1 MRITTKY
8 TYAYRLIG
16 VIGCLLVLASLIMP
30 WVTISV
36 GTLQSYGTNSAPTG
50 WQLANLDK
58 GGAWDEN
65 IMGYLFMIVYSFVI
79 LPPIGIIML
88 AIGKDARGIGYYL
101 IVMSIFFLLLL
112 LLMLP
117 VIQESIPTPPN
128 PYGELSPEEIA
139 NLTTEQKSALDQQQ
153 IHRDKILNMKRLQFV
168 PAIGVI
174 LAVAGA
180 VVTYVGARL
189 VMKDTE
195 RLGDLYNYYV
205 LLVEAHKGGRITKE
219 EEELLAAQRKLY
231 KVTRQEHEMLL
242 HRMYPDQKEFENAAY
257 MHDHPV
263 DMDRMIIEKSLQD
276 YEVFVA
282 QAMGH
287 GEPTKEELQ
296 MLEVIRR
303 TLNISMDD
311 HYMVV
316 EYLKNEGKIKESP
329 QGPPK
334 PVKRLS
340 DVPKDCL
347 PSDASTPRYV
357 QSWQY
362 KSTITR
368 DTPLDAQ
375 APAAGSE
382 PVSKTT
388 FVPPPLKADKGTK
401 PPNVGDV
408 MGGEDAPVKAPP
420 KIEAPPAVPA
430 KPTTPPV
437 AKPAPGPIVV
447 PRPGPAVTPPKE
459 EPKVPEPLDEE
470 EAPEVPPEASK
481 PIVAA
486 PPPAVPAPEPAKPK
500 PKRPTKVKC
509 NKCGTTIPVPPSDV
523 PVTIKCPGCGVTG
536 KI

>member
-8 TYAYRLIG
+8 TYVYRLIG
-16 VIGCLLVLASLIMP
+16 IIGCLLVLASLIMP
-30 WVTISV
+30 WVTIGV
-36 GTLQSYGTNSAPTG
+36 GSLQSFPEGSAPTG

-79 LPPIGIIML
+79 LPPIGIIFL

-101 IVMSIFFLLLL
+101 IIMSIFFLLLL

-128 PYGELSPEEIA
+128 PYGEMTDEERALLTPEQ
-139 NLTTEQKSALDQQQ
+139 NKSLQEQMV
-153 IHRDKILNMKRLQFV
+153 HRDKILNMKKLQFV

-195 RLGDLYNYYV
+195 RLADMYNYYV

-219 EEELLAAQRKLY
+219 EEDLLAAQRKLY

-242 HRMYPDQKEFENAAY
+242 HRMYPQQQDFDNAVY

-316 EYLKNEGKIKESP
+316 EYLKADGRIKEAVP
-329 QGPPK
+329 GK
-334 PVKRLS
+334 PTKKLA
-340 DVPKDCL
+340 DVPKEVM
-347 PSDASTPRYV
+347 PAQEATPRYV
-357 QSWQY
+357 QSWHY

-368 DTPLDAQ
+368 ETPLDSET
-375 APAAGSE
+375 PAADE
-382 PVSKTT
+382 KPLSKTT
-388 FVPPPLKADKGTK
+388 FVPPPLKAEKGSK
-401 PPNVGDV
+401 PSIGDV
-408 MGGEDAPVKAPP
+408 MGGEDTAVKPVTKPEVP
-420 KIEAPPAVPA
+420 PA
-430 KPTTPPV
+430 KPIVPPAPTV
-437 AKPAPGPIVV
+437 APGPIVV
-447 PRPGPAVTPPKE
+447 PRPGTIPTPPKE

-470 EAPEVPPEASK
+470 EDLEEAPVAPK
-481 PIVAA
+481 PIVA
-486 PPPAVPAPEPAKPK
+486 PPPAAPAEPAKPK
-500 PKRPTKVKC
+500 SKRPTKVKC

-523 PVTIKCPGCGVTG
+523 PVQIKCPGCGVTG